1 MAKKPETGKDPEKGE
16 VVEAEIK
23 KLTPKGSGDRPVKLG
38 SGSDRPIGSRGS
50 GSDRPPTQAGM
61 DRRIEKSKYERMK
74 KPGMYAAGVLAL
86 IAAYMAFAP
95 EGGRTLKVDNDRIV
109 VSRVTTGQFDDFI
122 PVRGRVTPLK
132 TIFLDAVD
140 GGQVESIHVE
150 DGAFVEAGQLLV
162 VLANTSLQLD
172 VISREAQVTEQLN
185 NLRSLE
191 LAQEQNRL
199 AHKRELVEI
208 DYQLVRLNRQIG
220 RQEQLAAQG
229 YVPRSDFEDLKDERD
244 YYQRR
249 RAVRIESQQSDERMQ
264 QQQKVQLKAATD
276 MLERNLVFA
285 RGNLDKLNFRAP
297 AAGKLTAFDVQVG
310 QSLAQGERL
319 GQIDDPDNFKVEANI
334 DEFYLGR
341 VDIGQT
347 ASLETSGQRYE
358 LRIAKVYPQVSNG
371 QFKIDL
377 VFEGDRP
384 DNVRRGQTL
393 QTRLQLGDPSEAIL
407 IPNGAF
413 YQDTGGNWIFV
424 VSSDGSQAVKRS
436 VRLGRRNLR
445 YIEVLDGLEPG
456 EEVVTSPYTNYID
469 MDRLELRS

>member
-1 MAKKPETGKDPEKGE
+1 MAKKPETGKGLEKGE
-16 VVEAEIK
+16 VMEAEIK
-23 KLTPKGSGDRPVKLG
+23 KLTPKGR
-38 SGSDRPIGSRGS
+38 GSDRPIGSRGS
-50 GSDRPPTQAGM
+50 ASERPPTQAGM

-74 KPGMYAAGVLAL
+74 KPGMYAAGAVAL
-86 IAAYMAFAP
+86 IAAYMVFAP
-95 EGGRTLKVDNDRIV
+95 EGGRTLRVANDRIV
-109 VSRVTTGQFDDFI
+109 VSRVITGQFDDFI
-122 PVRGRVTPLK
+122 PVRGRVTPLS

-199 AHKRELVEI
+199 AHKRDLVEI
-208 DYQLVRLNRQIG
+208 EYQLIRLNRQIG
-220 RQEQLAAQG
+220 RQEELAAQG

-264 QQQKVQLKAATD
+264 QQQRVQLKAATD
-276 MLERNLVFA
+276 MMEKNLIFA

-319 GQIDDPDNFKVEANI
+319 GQIDDPDNFKIEANI

-347 ASLETSGQRYE
+347 ASLETSGTRYE

-371 QFKIDL
+371 QFKVDL
-377 VFEGDRP
+377 VFEGATPDR
-384 DNVRRGQTL
+384 VRRGQSV
-393 QTRLQLGDPSEAIL
+393 QTRLQLGDPSEAVL

-413 YQDTGGNWIFV
+413 YQDTGGNWVFV

-436 VRLGRRNLR
+436 VRLGRRNLKF
-445 YIEVLDGLEPG
+445 IEVLDGLEPG

-469 MDRLELRS
+469 MDRLELGF

>member
-1 MAKKPETGKDPEKGE
+1 MTKKPGAGSSRDM
-16 VVEAEIK
+16 EAKIK
-23 KLTPKGSGDRPVKLG
+23 KLTPKGRDTDRPTLAAKPG
-38 SGSDRPIGSRGS
+38 T
-50 GSDRPPTQAGM
+50 DRPPAQAGM
-61 DRRIEKSKYERMK
+61 DRRIEKSKHAWMK
-74 KPGMYAAGVLAL
+74 KAAMYGGGAIAL
-86 IAAYMAFAP
+86 ILAYVFLAP

-122 PVRGRVTPLK
+122 PVRGRVTPLS

-150 DGAFVEAGQLLV
+150 DGAFVEAGQLLA
-162 VLANTSLQLD
+162 VLANTALQLD
-172 VISREAQVTEQLN
+172 VIAREAQVTEQLN

-208 DYQLVRLNRQIG
+208 DYQLIRLNRTIE
-220 RQEQLAAQG
+220 RQEDLAAQG

-244 YYQRR
+244 YYERR
-249 RAVRIESQQSDERMQ
+249 RTVRLESQASDERMQ
-264 QQQKVQLKAATD
+264 QQQRVQLKAATD

-285 RGNLDKLNFRAP
+285 RRNLDKLNFRAP
-297 AAGKLTAFDVQVG
+297 AAGKLTAFNVQVG
-310 QSLAQGERL
+310 QSMAQGERL

-347 ASLETSGQRYE
+347 ASLETSGRQYQ
-358 LRIAKVYPQVSNG
+358 LRIAKVYPQVTNG
-371 QFKIDL
+371 QFKVDL
-377 VFEGDRP
+377 VFDGAAP
-384 DNVRRGQTL
+384 GNVRRGQSV

-469 MDRLELRS
+469 MDRLELGS

>member
-1 MAKKPETGKDPEKGE
+1 MSKKPQKGSSGDM
-16 VVEAEIK
+16 EAEIK
-23 KLTPKGSGDRPVKLG
+23 KLTPKGSG
-38 SGSDRPIGSRGS
+38 SDRPIGSLRS
-50 GSDRPPTQAGM
+50 GSDRPATQAGM
-61 DRRIEKSKYERMK
+61 DRRIEKSKYAWMK
-74 KPGMYAAGVLAL
+74 KAGLYGGGAVAL
-86 IAAYMAFAP
+86 IAAYMIFAP

-172 VISREAQVTEQLN
+172 VIAREAQVTEQLN

-208 DYQLVRLNRQIG
+208 EYQLVRLNRQIG
-220 RQEQLAAQG
+220 RQEKLAADG
-229 YVPRSDFEDLKDERD
+229 YVPRSNFEDMKDERD

-249 RAVRIESQQSDERMQ
+249 HAVRIESQQSDERMQ
-264 QQQKVQLKAATD
+264 AQQRVQLKAATD
-276 MLERNLVFA
+276 MLEENLVFA
-285 RGNLDKLNFRAP
+285 RKNLDKLNFRAP
-297 AAGKLTAFDVQVG
+297 VAGKLTAFDVQVG

-319 GQIDDPDNFKVEANI
+319 GQIDDPGNFKVEANI

-358 LRIAKVYPQVSNG
+358 LHIAKVYPQVSNG

-377 VFEGDRP
+377 VFEDGTP
-384 DNVRRGQTL
+384 ANVRRGQTL

-424 VSSDGSQAVKRS
+424 VSSDGSQAVRRN